1 MTLAFDAG
9 AWRSISGVRLE
20 GSKLTRIVY
29 LDESGLEPRH
39 PTLVVAAVIVHAD
52 TQMGPLEDGLQ
63 EIIDK
68 NVAEKNRP
76 GFVLHAADLFYGNK
90 KHLPEEIWA
99 ENIRLKMLRG
109 VLELPAKIRL
119 QLCFGLVVKSRFP
132 QGKGGTSD
140 QKRRIA
146 MHASAIAAAT
156 MASDSWIKENTDEVA
171 FIIAENNDEVRE
183 ASRETQVMM
192 KRPDAVEIFGTARR
206 NHLPLARIK
215 DGINFT
221 RKEESKAL
229 QMADACAWLIRRT
242 GPLGSKDAKV
252 SYLYDLLK
260 PQIRSWH
267 MTTLDEAK
275 RLS

>member
-1 MTLAFDAG
+1 
-9 AWRSISGVRLE
+9 
-20 GSKLTRIVY
+20 
-29 LDESGLEPRH
+29 
-39 PTLVVAAVIVHAD
+39 
-52 TQMGPLEDGLQ
+52 
-63 EIIDK
+63 
-68 NVAEKNRP
+68 
-76 GFVLHAADLFYGNK
+76 
-90 KHLPEEIWA
+90 
-99 ENIRLKMLRG
+99 
-109 VLELPAKIRL
+109 
-119 QLCFGLVVKSRFP
+119 LVVKSRFP